1 VNDPEPIFNEETG
14 KWEWPPLEP
23 LRITAENV
31 HRVIAKFP
39 PEKVLPPDGP
49 AYGVYAVRKRPTD
62 MRSGADWMPAQGG
75 LPSLGKGYS

>member
-1 VNDPEPIFNEETG
+1 MDDPEPVFNEATG

-23 LRITAENV
+23 LKITAENV
-31 HRVIAKFP
+31 RRVIERFP

-49 AYGVYAVRKRPTD
+49 AYGVYAVRGRPKD
-62 MRSGADWMPAQGG
+62 CSGNPDWFISGG